1 MESFSNRKIY
11 INSNYNRIMK
21 AFPKVLFIIF
31 ILLKVCAVQTE
42 EVPAIYYGQ
51 KGHPGADT

>member
-1 MESFSNRKIY
+1 
-11 INSNYNRIMK
+11 MK

-31 ILLKVCAVQTE
+31 ILLKVCAVHTE

-51 KGHPGADT
+51 KGHPEADT